1 MLNGEKSPKFEFSSP
16 EKPIAFGQWGEAS
29 TAREKVLWYEPLESL
44 MINLLHCVFT
54 INTLRGI
61 GGSRCASV
69 RNCFHWGTPLNSH
82 RYTSPIH
89 WFCIGNIFCWWLWL
103 QFQFILNPLQI
114 PELVVHLKNLKAS
127 PTLLACGSPQPEE
140 WEQQRWERGQSEI
153 DASTTSQQQQLEN
166 IQLLGKLH

>member
-1 MLNGEKSPKFEFSSP
+1 MVKNHLNLSSQVRRSPSP
-16 EKPIAFGQWGEAS
+16 LDNVVKPQQP
-29 TAREKVLWYEPLESL
+29 ARRCRGMNLWKVIL
-44 MINLLHCVFT
+44 MIKLLHCVFT
-54 INTLRGI
+54 INTLGGI

-114 PELVVHLKNLKAS
+114 PEPVVHLKNLKAS
-127 PTLLACGSPQPEE
+127 PTLLACGLPQPEE

-166 IQLLGKLH
+166 IQLLGKFH